1 MNRISVIILSTVAV
15 IVLSGC
21 SSVHTIRT
29 KEGKEYIST
38 GKPDYNSKTSQFQ
51 FTDNT
56 GYTWMINREEIIS
69 IQKK

>member
-1 MNRISVIILSTVAV
+1 MKRIAAAVLSMVAL

-21 SSVHTIRT
+21 SSVHTLRT
-29 KEGKEYIST
+29 KEGKEYYSA
-38 GKPDYNSKTSQFQ
+38 GKPDYNSKTSQFE

-56 GYTWMINREEIIS
+56 GKTWMINREEIVS

>member
-1 MNRISVIILSTVAV
+1 MKRILPAILTMVAV

-29 KEGKEYIST
+29 KEGKEYFSA

-56 GYTWMINREEIIS
+56 GKTWMINREEIIS

>member
-1 MNRISVIILSTVAV
+1 MKRISAMILSTVAV

-29 KEGKEYIST
+29 KEGREYFSA
-38 GKPDYNSKTSQFQ
+38 GKPNYNSKTSQFE

-56 GYTWMINREEIIS
+56 SRTWMINREEIIS

>member
-1 MNRISVIILSTVAV
+1 MKRTCAIILSTVFV
-15 IVLSGC
+15 IALSGC

-29 KEGKEYIST
+29 KEGKEYFSA

-56 GYTWMINREEIIS
+56 GKTWMINREEIIS
-69 IQKK
+69 IERK